1 MNEQPVEKRGRDELA
16 RAGNGAHQADVT
28 LTPRVDIIETE
39 DELQLFVDLP
49 GVLPE
54 DVDVR
59 FENGELT
66 LRGRRTPRTM
76 GRPWLWEYE
85 AGGFHRA
92 FRVAENIAADKIA
105 ADLKNG
111 VMIIHLPKV
120 EAVKPR
126 RIAVKAQ

>member
-1 MNEQPVEKRGRDELA
+1 MAEHTLEKKERVDVTRREE
-16 RAGNGAHQADVT
+16 AGDIT

-39 DELQLFVDLP
+39 DELLLYVDLP
-49 GVLPE
+49 GVLPD

-76 GRPWLWEYE
+76 GRPWLWEFE
-85 AGGFHRA
+85 AGGFHRV
-92 FRVAENIAADKIA
+92 FRVAENIDAEKIHA
-105 ADLKNG
+105 ELKNG
-111 VMIIHLPKV
+111 VMTVHLPKV

-126 RIAVKAQ
+126 RISVKAE

>member
-1 MNEQPVEKRGRDELA
+1 MNDQAVEKKEQSDVGRRDDLGEA
-16 RAGNGAHQADVT
+16 T
-28 LTPRVDIIETE
+28 LTPRVDIVETE
-39 DELQLFVDLP
+39 DELLLYVDLP

-59 FENGELT
+59 FENGELM

-85 AGGFHRA
+85 AGGFHRV
-92 FRVAENIAADKIA
+92 FRVAEDIAGDKISA
-105 ADLKNG
+105 ELKNG
-111 VMIIHLPKV
+111 VMTVHLPKV
-120 EAVKPR
+120 EAAKPR

>member
-1 MNEQPVEKRGRDELA
+1 MNEQAIEKRGREELA
-16 RAGNGAHQADVT
+16 HGNGTNQADVT
-28 LTPRVDIIETE
+28 LTPRVDIVETE

-85 AGGFHRA
+85 AGGFHRV
-92 FRVAENIAADKIA
+92 FRVAENIAGDKIA

-111 VMIIHLPKV
+111 VMVVHLPKV